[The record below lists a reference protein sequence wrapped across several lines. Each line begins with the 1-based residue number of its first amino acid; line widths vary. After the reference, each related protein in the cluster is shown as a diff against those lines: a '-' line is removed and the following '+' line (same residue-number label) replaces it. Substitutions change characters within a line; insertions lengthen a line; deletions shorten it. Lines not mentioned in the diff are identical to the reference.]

1 MAKVTAPAPKIK
13 RKLVLLMVFA
23 GILMLLL
30 ALRLTQV
37 MIVQGPDLQTKAKS
51 QWTRKENLAAQRGR
65 IIDRNGLV
73 LAQSG
78 TAYRVLANPEEIAAD
93 DRVRIATEVSD
104 ILGLDY
110 DYVLQRITPS
120 TDTTAKKRLQVQL
133 KRQVESSVV
142 DQLEALQLGNG
153 ITFTTDM
160 KRYYPF
166 GQLFTQ
172 LVGFTGI
179 DTEGQT
185 GVEAEYDSYLAGEP
199 GVLVS
204 EVDRKNQ
211 PLSYGKEEYV
221 PPTEGYDLTI
231 TADSV
236 TQSYLEKY
244 LQQCLVATKAKSVS
258 GIVMDPNTGEILAI
272 SSYPSF
278 DLNDPPRDMVT
289 ELMSMSKNQIVT
301 ETYEAGTSF
310 DLITVA
316 AALDSGNTSL
326 DQTYKCSGS
335 RIYRLQKITCWDTKG
350 HGTQTLAEALGNSCN
365 VAMMDIADAMGV
377 NTFYDYIYGFGFG
390 ESTECGI
397 PSEDTGEVIHRKY
410 IRASDLAKLSFGET
424 ITMTPIEMASA
435 FCAAIN
441 GGVLMKPY
449 VIDSIKDADGTV
461 ILQNEPTILRRVIS
475 SSTSATLRSLM
486 HSNVQKG
493 NASNAQVINY
503 TVGGI
508 TGVSRKF
515 EEDGVTPSRMRVV
528 ASFTGFL
535 PIDNPQLV
543 CMIVVDEPAVPVME
557 ASGIAA
563 PWVNAV
569 LTDLVQYYGIL
580 PDETTNTTTVP
591 DLANLTG
598 EQAIYELAKAG
609 FTTNLVDSEKTAVV
623 VSQYPAAGTQAA
635 SGSLVL
641 IFTSMTTFNDE
652 GVYKELVAVP
662 SLIERRRQDAF
673 DKLAALGLVLSF
685 DKTQCT
691 GQILTQSIPE
701 GELVPPGTTVYV
713 TFPTP
718 TPVPAE
724 TEATPPPEN

>member
-1 MAKVTAPAPKIK
+1 M
-13 RKLVLLMVFA
+13 
-23 GILMLLL
+23 
-30 ALRLTQV
+30 
-37 MIVQGPDLQTKAKS
+37 
-51 QWTRKENLAAQRGR
+51 
-65 IIDRNGLV
+65 
-73 LAQSG
+73 
-78 TAYRVLANPEEIAAD
+78 
-93 DRVRIATEVSD
+93 
-104 ILGLDY
+104 
-110 DYVLQRITPS
+110 
-120 TDTTAKKRLQVQL
+120 
-133 KRQVESSVV
+133 
-142 DQLEALQLGNG
+142 
-153 ITFTTDM
+153 
-160 KRYYPF
+160 
-166 GQLFTQ
+166 
-172 LVGFTGI
+172 
-179 DTEGQT
+179 
-185 GVEAEYDSYLAGEP
+185 
-199 GVLVS
+199 
-204 EVDRKNQ
+204 
-211 PLSYGKEEYV
+211 
-221 PPTEGYDLTI
+221 
-231 TADSV
+231 
-236 TQSYLEKY
+236 
-244 LQQCLVATKAKSVS
+244 
-258 GIVMDPNTGEILAI
+258 
-272 SSYPSF
+272 
-278 DLNDPPRDMVT
+278 
-289 ELMSMSKNQIVT
+289 
-301 ETYEAGTSF
+301 F

-326 DQTYKCSGS
+326 DKTYKCSGS
-335 RIYRLQKITCWDTKG
+335 RIYRLQKITCWNTKG
-350 HGTQTLAEALGNSCN
+350 HGTQTLAEALGNSCG
-365 VAMMDIADAMGV
+365 VAMMDIAGDMGV
-377 NTFYDYIYGFGFG
+377 DAFYDYIYGFGFG

-424 ITMTPIEMASA
+424 ITMTPIEMANA
-435 FCAAIN
+435 LCAAIN

-449 VIDSIKDADGTV
+449 VIDSITNTDGTV

-528 ASFTGFL
+528 ASFAGFL
-535 PIDNPQLV
+535 PIDNPQLL

-557 ASGIAA
+557 ASGVAA

-598 EQAIYELAKAG
+598 EEAIYELAKAG

-662 SLIERRRQDAF
+662 SLVERRRQDAF
-673 DKLAALGLVLSF
+673 DKLAALGLILSF

-718 TPVPAE
+718 TPRPE
-724 TEATPPPEN
+724 EESTTPPPEN